1 MEQANLRS
9 PATGE
14 GQRRKVP
21 SAQLKDVAPTLDV
34 PPEVLMGYY
43 LWRVHHLW
51 KRQIESQFKELGLTA
66 KQFVLLAAT
75 YHLVSQGETPSQIR
89 LSQYTNIEKMKV
101 SKDLRIL
108 EERNYL
114 SRKHSPGDRR
124 SNRVR
129 LTALGANVLQRAF
142 GVSAREHASFFG
154 VAGSD
159 WRQINEMLRQV
170 LQSHAV

>member
-1 MEQANLRS
+1 MEQTNLTS
-9 PATGE
+9 GE
-14 GQRRKVP
+14 RQRRKIS
-21 SAQLKDVAPTLDV
+21 SAQMKDVAPALDA

-51 KRQIESQFKELGLTA
+51 KRHIETHFKEVGLTA

-75 YHLVSQGETPSQIR
+75 YHLVSQGEAPSQIR

-101 SKDLRIL
+101 SKDLRVL

-114 SRKHSPGDRR
+114 SRKHTPGDRR
-124 SNRVR
+124 SNRIQ

-142 GVSAREHASFFG
+142 SISAREHANFFG
-154 VAGSD
+154 TVGSD
-159 WRQINEMLRQV
+159 WKHVNELLRQV
-170 LQSHAV
+170 MYSHVA

>member
-1 MEQANLRS
+1 MEQANLT
-9 PATGE
+9 TGE
-14 GQRRKVP
+14 RQRRKIS
-21 SAQLKDVAPTLDV
+21 SAQMKDVAPALDV

-43 LWRVHHLW
+43 LWRVHHMW
-51 KRQIESQFKELGLTA
+51 KRHIENQFKELDLTA

-101 SKDLRIL
+101 SKDLRLL

-114 SRKHSPGDRR
+114 SRKHSPDDRR

-129 LTALGANVLQRAF
+129 LTALGAHILQRAF
-142 GVSAREHASFFG
+142 SVSAREHARFFG
-154 VAGSD
+154 AAGSD
-159 WRQINEMLRQV
+159 WKQINELLRQV
-170 LQSHAV
+170 VHSHSA